1 MTNAKFQQ
9 QLEEMYNKYSFIS
22 KTRIKTLNE
31 LVYVLRMNGRLTG
44 INWQLNIE
52 KENGCTCIPGVMDSF
67 IPVRDLA
74 KGVTSVE
81 FDEEIYNDFGI
92 HLLLIETED

>member
-1 MTNAKFQQ
+1 MNNKKFQKM
-9 QLEEMYNKYSFIS
+9 LEEMYGKYSFIS

-44 INWQLNIE
+44 VNWQLNIE
-52 KENGCTCIPGVMDSF
+52 NENGCTCIPGVMDSF

-74 KGVTSVE
+74 KGVVSVE
-81 FDEEIYNDFGI
+81 FDEETYNEFGI
-92 HLLLIETED
+92 HLLMVEVED